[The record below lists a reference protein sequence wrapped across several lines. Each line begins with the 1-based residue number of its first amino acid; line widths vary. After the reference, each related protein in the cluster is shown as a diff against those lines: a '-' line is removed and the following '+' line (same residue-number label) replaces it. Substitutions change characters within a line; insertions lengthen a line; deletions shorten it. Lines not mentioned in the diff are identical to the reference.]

1 MFYICR
7 RNTEVC
13 LHCPGRLHSFLIN
26 MTAAAKGNRFNLVFN
41 IFLVTGMLVAVT
53 ITTIF
58 KLQQPGVKAFM
69 LLLAAFGSVMG
80 VVNTVMSANGNILT
94 FVFGF
99 IDVLVGTIV
108 YLDNGIMGNFALH
121 AFYFLPMQFVGFWQW
136 SKRGAKVRSGGEG
149 ESGLKARRLT
159 ARQWGCLI
167 AGIVLCVTALY
178 FILLY
183 IDVTKLSAGRIVDI
197 DRRKILLDAVVMS
210 LNIAGQ
216 VLMSLAFMEQWYIW
230 ILVNVSSISLWT
242 VAVVSGAGSG
252 NAAVMLIKYIFYLLN
267 SLNGLRIWLN
277 LSRGSASATSCGKF
291 A

>member
-1 MFYICR
+1 
-7 RNTEVC
+7 
-13 LHCPGRLHSFLIN
+13 
-26 MTAAAKGNRFNLVFN
+26 MTATANQGRRFNLAFN

-53 ITTIF
+53 ITTIL

-136 SKRGAKVRSGGEG
+136 SMLGAKVRSDGEG

-159 ARQWGCLI
+159 ARQWGCLVV
-167 AGIVLCVTALY
+167 GIVLCVAALY

-183 IDVTKLSAGRIVDI
+183 VDGAKLASGRIDDI
-197 DRRKILLDAVVMS
+197 DKRKILLDAVVMA

-216 VLMSLAFMEQWYIW
+216 VLMSLAFMEQWFIW

-242 VAVVSGAGSG
+242 VALVSGAGSG

-277 LSRGSASATSCGKF
+277 LSRKETQATS
-291 A
+291 

>member
-1 MFYICR
+1 MM
-7 RNTEVC
+7 T
-13 LHCPGRLHSFLIN
+13 SFFVYTSVDSLITSE
-26 MTAAAKGNRFNLVFN
+26 MTATANRSRFNLAFN
-41 IFLVTGMLVAVT
+41 LFLVIGMLVAVT
-53 ITTIF
+53 VTTIF
-58 KLQQPGVKAFM
+58 KLQQPGVRTFM
-69 LLLAAFGSVMG
+69 LLLASFGSVMG

-99 IDVLVGTIV
+99 IDVLIGTIV

-136 SKRGAKVRSGGEG
+136 RKRGAKVVSREEGG
-149 ESGLKARRLT
+149 SSLKARRLT
-159 ARQWGCLI
+159 GRQWL
-167 AGIVLCVTALY
+167 LLTSCVAVWIIALY
-178 FILLY
+178 LILLY
-183 IDVTKLSAGRIVDI
+183 VDGAKLAAGKIESIDKP
-197 DRRKILLDAVVMS
+197 KILLDAVVMI

-230 ILVNVSSISLWT
+230 ILVNISSISLWS

-277 LSRGSASATSCGKF
+277 LSRKS
-291 A
+291 

>member
-1 MFYICR
+1 
-7 RNTEVC
+7 
-13 LHCPGRLHSFLIN
+13 
-26 MTAAAKGNRFNLVFN
+26 MTAASKGNRFNLAFN

-58 KLQQPGVKAFM
+58 KLQQPGVRTFM

-99 IDVLVGTIV
+99 IDVLIGTIV

-136 SKRGAKVRSGGEG
+136 SKRGAKVRTEDGGK
-149 ESGLKARRLT
+149 SSLQARRLT
-159 ARQWGCLI
+159 ARQWACLA
-167 AGIVLCVTALY
+167 AGIFIGIAALY

-183 IDVTKLSAGRIVDI
+183 VDGAKLAAGKITEVDKP
-197 DRRKILLDAVVMS
+197 KILLDAVVMI

-230 ILVNVSSISLWT
+230 LLVNISSISLWS
-242 VAVVSGAGSG
+242 VAVINGAGSG
-252 NAAVMLIKYIFYLLN
+252 NAAVMLIKYVFYLLN
-267 SLNGLRIWLN
+267 SINGLRIWLS
-277 LSRGSASATSCGKF
+277 LSKRRSL
-291 A
+291 

>member
-7 RNTEVC
+7 RNTEVS
-13 LHCPGRLHSFLIN
+13 LHCQERLHSFLIN

-159 ARQWGCLI
+159 ARQWGCLV

-183 IDVTKLSAGRIVDI
+183 VDGAKLAAGRIEDI
-197 DRRKILLDAVVMS
+197 NKRKILLDAVVMA

-277 LSRGSASATSCGKF
+277 LSRGSAPVTSRGKF